1 MLEKSSKM
9 YIGTILTKK
18 MLDCC
23 MSGQFFSI
31 LTKKMLKNAFRQV
44 LYTNMCA
51 EAAEKLRRAAF
62 VLLKAHICIQYLP
75 ECIFLTFFR
84 QNREKTVLT
93 HTTVMKCELFWII
106 HQGFKRDHLS
116 RGVH

>member
-75 ECIFLTFFR
+75 ECIFLTFFC
-84 QNREKTVLT
+84 QNRKKTVPT
-93 HTTVMKCELFWII
+93 YTTNDL
-106 HQGFKRDHLS
+106 L
-116 RGVH
+116 